1 MKSVRYVARSGFGL
15 FKKPR
20 KLAIGR
26 ILDVKIT
33 MILKFF
39 KAIWAVFDVIMFVLA
54 AISANLTTFYQQHI
68 AFGISMTITFILA
81 GLISELISGKG
92 KE

>member
-1 MKSVRYVARSGFGL
+1 
-15 FKKPR
+15 
-20 KLAIGR
+20 
-26 ILDVKIT
+26 

-39 KAIWAVFDVIMFVLA
+39 KAIWAAFDVIMFVLA

-92 KE
+92 ER

>member
-1 MKSVRYVARSGFGL
+1 
-15 FKKPR
+15 
-20 KLAIGR
+20 
-26 ILDVKIT
+26 

-54 AISANLTTFYQQHI
+54 AISANLTTFSQQHI